1 MTHIVLAGDS
11 IFDNMAYVNQGQAV
25 IELLTKK
32 SNGDFK
38 ATLVAEDGAVTSDLA
53 RQFDQMPPDMT
64 HLYISSGGNDALES
78 AYLLAEN
85 VSTAFEAMGIFA
97 KVVEEFQR
105 QYRSMLNNA
114 VTRAGN
120 IVLCSIYDSIPGY
133 DKEPLTALKLFNEV
147 ILREAFAFGLPVMD
161 LRLICEEPE
170 DYSSISPI
178 EPSGQG
184 GDKISDVIVNLL
196 RQHNFSTGTSTI
208 WTR

>member
-64 HLYISSGGNDALES
+64 HLYISIGGNDALES

-161 LRLICEEPE
+161 LRLICEAPE